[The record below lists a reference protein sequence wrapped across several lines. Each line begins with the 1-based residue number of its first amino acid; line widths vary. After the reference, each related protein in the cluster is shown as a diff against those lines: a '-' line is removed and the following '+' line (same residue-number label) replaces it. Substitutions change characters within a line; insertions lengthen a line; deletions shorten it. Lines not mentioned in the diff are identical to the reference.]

1 MDDKAE
7 LLTLEGKSYTISDLS
22 QVARDQL
29 VSLQFAEARL
39 QELHNE
45 MAVSQTAHV
54 AYARALKA
62 ELDQTSDILSSTKPS
77 P

>member
-1 MDDKAE
+1 MHDNKHTV
-7 LLTLEGKSYTISDLS
+7 TLDGQVYAVTDLPD
-22 QVARDQL
+22 VARGTL
-29 VSLQFAEARL
+29 VSLQFVEARL
-39 QELHNE
+39 QQLRAE

-62 ELDQTSDILSSTKPS
+62 GLVQIASPHLTVPPS

>member
-1 MDDKAE
+1 MINNSAIV
-7 LLTLEGKSYTISDLS
+7 TLEGKSYKVSDLS

-29 VSLQFAEARL
+29 ISFEFVEARL
-39 QELHNE
+39 QQLHDE
-45 MAVSQTAHV
+45 IAVSQTAHV

-62 ELDQTSDILSSTKPS
+62 ELEQTSGTLSSITPS

>member
-1 MDDKAE
+1 MDSNAAS
-7 LLTLEGKSYTISDLS
+7 LTLEGKSYTNSDLS
-22 QVARDQL
+22 QVARDRL
-29 VSLQFAEARL
+29 VSLQFVEARL
-39 QELHNE
+39 QQLHNE

-62 ELDQTSDILSSTKPS
+62 ELEQTSGTLSSITPS

>member
-1 MDDKAE
+1 VNDNKQT
-7 LLTLEGKSYTISDLS
+7 LTLDGQVYALADLP
-22 QVARDQL
+22 QVARDTL
-29 VSLQFAEARL
+29 VSLQFVEARL
-39 QELHNE
+39 QQLRGE

-62 ELDQTSDILSSTKPS
+62 ELAQTSGTVSSTTQS